1 MEEFYEL
8 NNYTIDLKK
17 LQNKLTPNIDFHRY
31 IQIHPSHYY
40 SERNSNLSDDERQ
53 NNQKNFTAIKEVFGI
68 SSQNIQNENVQI
80 ENFESNLNNKEQNN
94 TIEENIINNINN
106 SLKENENSN
115 SNSNVYEYNSGRWLP
130 EEHQKFIEGI
140 LKYGNEWKKVQNVIK
155 TRSSTQARSHA
166 QKFFLRLKRDL
177 LPDDLSNQDKLFEY
191 ILNSCYNSKNNLVLT
206 NEQKEKLLTV
216 IRSNL
221 KAEEMANKTEKD
233 LLNDNNKN
241 NSISGKNF
249 AVFDDF
255 IEDDDNL
262 GYNKQMENEVLG
274 FEKKMSCDFDE
285 KKRKNTFCSRKRKS
299 SSDMSFN
306 NNLNKIFSITKDINH
321 KRSIDI
327 SKDNHFIINNLQSK
341 DDNEKN
347 NNNKFNRKININ
359 NNNYIFNKNI
369 NINNNFVKNNNRN
382 NHETVNNITVNNLI
396 IHNNIFQ
403 ICNCINEPN
412 NINNNKF
419 TNKNFVMNNNKI
431 NNYQNAISRTVI
443 FNPDI
448 KASIK
453 TKKNIIQNN
462 SNENENNNK
471 NNITPSN
478 NNESQDNNNKMYEIE
493 QNNPF
498 NIDFRDFI
506 FDTNNNST
514 TFNKFSEPHNNEMT
528 EGIKTMSDNKT
539 NNIFKND

>member
-1 MEEFYEL
+1 MEDFYEL
-8 NNYTIDLKK
+8 NNDTIDLKK
-17 LQNKLTPNIDFHRY
+17 LQNNRVSKRDFYHY
-31 IQIHPSHYY
+31 FQIHPNHYN
-40 SERNSNLSDDERQ
+40 SEKNSLLSEDERQ
-53 NNQKNFTAIKEVFGI
+53 NYQKNITAIKEVFGI
-68 SSQNIQNENVQI
+68 NSQNIQNENVQL
-80 ENFESNLNNKEQNN
+80 ENFDNNQNNKDPNITN
-94 TIEENIINNINN
+94 EEININSINN

-115 SNSNVYEYNSGRWLP
+115 SNSNIYGYNSGRWIA

-155 TRSSTQARSHA
+155 TRTSTQARSHA

-177 LPDDLSNQDKLFEY
+177 PPDDLSNQDKLFEY
-191 ILNSCYNSKNNLVLT
+191 ILNSCYNSKNNLILT

-221 KAEEMANKTEKD
+221 KAEEMTNKAEKD
-233 LLNDNNKN
+233 LLTDNNKN
-241 NSISGKNF
+241 NFISGKNF
-249 AVFDDF
+249 EEFDEF
-255 IEDDDNL
+255 IDDEDNL
-262 GYNKQMENEVLG
+262 GYNKPMENEVLG
-274 FEKKMSCDFDE
+274 FVKKMSCDFEE

-306 NNLNKIFSITKDINH
+306 NNFNKIFSITKDINH

-341 DDNEKN
+341 DDKEKN
-347 NNNKFNRKININ
+347 NNNKFDRKININ

-419 TNKNFVMNNNKI
+419 NNKNLFMNNNKI

-453 TKKNIIQNN
+453 TKKNNIQNN
-462 SNENENNNK
+462 SNENENNK
-471 NNITPSN
+471 QNNIPPSN
-478 NNESQDNNNKMYEIE
+478 KNESQDNSNKMYEIE

-498 NIDFRDFI
+498 NIDFKDFI

-514 TFNKFSEPHNNEMT
+514 NFNKFSEPHNNEMT
-528 EGIKTMSDNKT
+528 EGIKTMSDQT
-539 NNIFKND
+539 NNLFKND